1 MDTNTIKRMIEAGLP
16 DSQAH
21 VSGEDGSH
29 FEAIVVSAAFAGK
42 TPVQQ
47 HRLVYATLGDSMHS
61 AIHALALRTLTPAEW
76 QATQST

>member
-1 MDTNTIKRMIEAGLP
+1 MDADTIKRMIETGLP

-21 VSGEDGSH
+21 ISGEDGAH
-29 FEAIVVSAAFAGK
+29 FEALVVSAAFQGK

-61 AIHALALRTLTPAEW
+61 AIHALALRTLPPAEW
-76 QATQST
+76 QAKQPT